1 MRFFLIVATVLAA
14 ASTQAYASPEI
25 HVRIANVADAAER
38 SAHVELV
45 KRSLRDLNVHAIDV
59 VVSKLVVAANG
70 QVSAKID
77 VVLSNAGGMRSMASG
92 TAAFVAP
99 KRQLRDACGLR
110 REALGHALEAI
121 RKRVKTTARP
131 VS

>member
-1 MRFFLIVATVLAA
+1 M
-14 ASTQAYASPEI
+14 
-25 HVRIANVADAAER
+25 RIANVSDASER

-45 KRSLRDLNVHAIDV
+45 KRSLRDVNVHAIDV
-59 VVSKLVVAANG
+59 VVSKLAVAANG
-70 QVSAKID
+70 EVSAKID
-77 VVLSNAGGMRSMASG
+77 VVLSNAGGIRSMASG

-110 REALGHALEAI
+110 REVLGHALDAL
-121 RKRVKTTARP
+121 RRQMKSARRP

>member
-1 MRFFLIVATVLAA
+1 MRFLLIVATVLGA
-14 ASTQAYASPEI
+14 ASTPAYASPEI
-25 HVRIANVADAAER
+25 HVRIATVGDAAER
-38 SAHVELV
+38 AAHVELV
-45 KRSLRDLNVHAIDV
+45 KRSLRDVRVQSIDV

-70 QVSAKID
+70 EVSAKID
-77 VVLSNAGGMRSMASG
+77 VVLSNAGGIRSVMSG

-110 REALGHALEAI
+110 REALGHALAALR
-121 RKRVKTTARP
+121 RKAQLPSRP

>member
-1 MRFFLIVATVLAA
+1 MRIFLIVATVLAA
-14 ASTQAYASPEI
+14 VSTPTYASPEI
-25 HVRIANVADAAER
+25 HVRVANVSDAAEHA
-38 SAHVELV
+38 AHVELV

-59 VVSKLVVAANG
+59 VVTKLAVAANG

-92 TAAFVAP
+92 SAAFVAP

-110 REALGHALEAI
+110 REVLAHALQAV
-121 RKRVKTTARP
+121 RKRFKTTRP